1 MESVE
6 DHVEGPVEPSEV
18 EKVQC
23 WRFEI
28 LVEAGYP
35 PLVASALAA
44 TKVDLHLA
52 SRILGQ
58 GCPPRL
64 AADILL

>member
-6 DHVEGPVEPSEV
+6 DHVEGPAELSEV
-18 EKVQC
+18 ERVQC

-44 TKVDLHLA
+44 SRADLHQAARML
-52 SRILGQ
+52 LQ
-58 GCPPRL
+58 GCSPRL

>member
-6 DHVEGPVEPSEV
+6 DHVEGPAVVSEL
-18 EKVQC
+18 ERVQC

-44 TKVDLHLA
+44 SKVDLHLA
-52 SRILGQ
+52 SRMLEQ
-58 GCPPRL
+58 GCPPGL
-64 AADILL
+64 AAEILL

>member
-1 MESVE
+1 MESV
-6 DHVEGPVEPSEV
+6 DHLEGPPAVSEV
-18 EKVQC
+18 ERVQC

-44 TKVDLHLA
+44 SRVDLHLA
-52 SRILGQ
+52 ARILAQ
-58 GCPPRL
+58 GCSPRL
-64 AADILL
+64 AAEILL